1 MITVTIVQILHVILN
16 VVWWIIIA
24 QFVVSL
30 LITFNVANNHT
41 IRSIANGL
49 DQVTEPIYRPIRRVL
64 PVMGGLDFAP
74 LVVLVLMQILT
85 IVIDNVAS
93 SMIAGGG

>member
-1 MITVTIVQILHVILN
+1 MITLTIIQILHVILN

-30 LITFNVANNHT
+30 LITFNVANNMT
-41 IRSIANGL
+41 IRSIASGL
-49 DQVTEPIYRPIRRVL
+49 DQVTEPLYRPIRRVL

-74 LVVLVLMQILT
+74 LVVLVLMQIIT
-85 IVIDNVAS
+85 IVIDNVAVS
-93 SMIAGGG
+93 IATGG